1 MQTVLLNKEVY
12 DITFKKSS
20 SIVVFTSV
28 FQVEFIHHEVVTVGQ
43 HVCDFDSAD
52 VNLIFKKMPWK
63 CHSFK
68 VYDM

>member
-28 FQVEFIHHEVVTVGQ
+28 FQVEFIQHEVVT
-43 HVCDFDSAD
+43 VCDFDSAD